1 MRGVTVRGNPT
12 FTWSGQQRPIR
23 LRRLVQK
30 ERENV
35 VSQKL
40 GQRRVEPEGAGCEA
54 EVGCGPG
61 ERWLPLQMSSGSGS
75 GVARGDAARPAGSL
89 VADEWLFPCSKL
101 GRRCLC
107 SR

>member
-54 EVGCGPG
+54 EVGCSPG
-61 ERWLPLQMSSGSGS
+61 GAL
-75 GVARGDAARPAGSL
+75 AAS
-89 VADEWLFPCSKL
+89 ADEL
-101 GRRCLC
+101 GLREWGDEGRCCRAGWVLGG
-107 SR
+107 R